1 MIYSTCNLCYYLIWP
16 LRCYSINLSTLNV
29 LRLKFIKLFIIP
41 LIVVVIKLSV
51 LSIVLLCSQELKC
64 PKFRIY
70 SRSSYLIILFWTTDN
85 WNTHSISSP
94 FGFSHALVGFNT
106 RTQSISINY
115 LHCKY
120 NSSTKHNSIVRY
132 LLQRLKGIFY
142 ISLYAAYI
150 NNQTIKK
157 TSIEFMLKY
166 ITNKGTWL
174 CIYENMLVKWRTLV
188 GYLKLISKRL
198 ILAIIN

>member
-1 MIYSTCNLCYYLIWP
+1 M
-16 LRCYSINLSTLNV
+16 
-29 LRLKFIKLFIIP
+29 
-41 LIVVVIKLSV
+41 SV

-132 LLQRLKGIFY
+132 LLQRFKGIFY
-142 ISLYAAYI
+142 IKFVCRTYKQP
-150 NNQTIKK
+150 NNIEVFDWNNTLKHLH
-157 TSIEFMLKY
+157 EFMLK
-166 ITNKGTWL
+166 
-174 CIYENMLVKWRTLV
+174 CR
-188 GYLKLISKRL
+188 
-198 ILAIIN
+198 